1 MEIKKK
7 GIRIMNI
14 FEEMWEWTKE
24 LLTDGAP
31 WILLILLILICLAVI
46 V

>member
-1 MEIKKK
+1 
-7 GIRIMNI
+7 MNI

-24 LLTDGAP
+24 LLIDGAP
-31 WILLILLILICLAVI
+31 WILLILLIVACLAVL